1 MKPIAYVVAV
11 FSIAWRRL
19 WHQRGLA
26 LSMLLGLTS
35 AVGLTTSVP
44 IYAEG
49 VSARILDEML
59 HSDPERVGPPYSFL
73 LRYVGSWRG
82 YLEWEDTRPIDAF
95 ITQFGAST
103 LGLPQ
108 QTLVRHFKT
117 DQMRL
122 FPVSEAQYASSQQPL
137 AYVELGFISDLE
149 SHIDLIA
156 GQFPR
161 PVTNDTD
168 PIEVLATV
176 ELVGQLGIDVGEQYS
191 VYYEGSSGTGSTT
204 QTVFQHPV
212 RVAGI
217 WQPRD
222 PAENFWFYPQSAFA
236 NSLLVP
242 EASFAQLAQGM
253 KGEVGLALWSVVL
266 DGSGVGSRDV
276 EPLLSR
282 IAILRNKV
290 NGYLNGTDIA
300 QSPEDALI
308 SYRHT
313 LLLLT
318 SVLYA
323 FSIPILALVL
333 YFISLVTGMV
343 VRQQRNEVA
352 MLRSRGTTAG
362 QVVGVYVLEGLI
374 VGVLAV
380 AVGAVVGER
389 VAQVMG
395 FTRSFL
401 SLQSGAGLLD
411 GAFWTS
417 GLYLPNVFS
426 WANLRLG
433 LVALVV
439 AVVASVVPAARAARD
454 TVVTYKQDQSRSLRR
469 PLWQRAYLDLLLLI
483 PAGYGYYLLRRR
495 GTISFLQTGDQA
507 ASPFT
512 NPYLFLVP
520 VLLVCSLSLLWV
532 RLVPLLMRFLAWIA
546 NAWRGAVPV
555 LALRHLARLVH
566 HHVGPM
572 LLLVLTL
579 SLAVFSSSMAQTL
592 DDQTQAAVYYDLGA
606 DFRLIEIGESTQ
618 GAATTSSGTDS
629 ASAEPA
635 ADSEGADWL
644 FLPVS
649 EHLNVPGVQ
658 EAARVWSQPV
668 TIQLGEQS
676 EDATLMGID
685 RLEFPKVAFFRSD
698 FAPAS
703 LGALMNALAVRDD
716 AILVSRQVQAKGLAV
731 GDVVEIPIAIGSAP
745 KVKFTVAGV
754 VDLFPRLYPQEGD
767 FFIANLDY
775 IFNSVGGL
783 YPYDVWLKTDPVLNA
798 ESLLTATKEL
808 GIPVLQVFS
817 ARHEADSV
825 LLRPER
831 KGVFGLLSVGFVA
844 SAFLTVVG
852 FLIYSYVSF
861 SQRYIELGVLRAIG
875 LSVGQMAAFLIVEQL
890 ILILLGV
897 AAGTG
902 LGVWT
907 SRLFI
912 PFYHVQIGRYIA
924 TPPMIVR
931 IAWGEVFYVYAV
943 LGAMFVA
950 AVTVLFF
957 SLRRM
962 RVFEAVKL
970 GETT

>member
-1 MKPIAYVVAV
+1 MRLIAYALAV
-11 FSIAWRRL
+11 FSIASRRL

-44 IYAEG
+44 IYADA
-49 VSARILDEML
+49 VSARILDERL

-82 YLEWEDTRPIDAF
+82 YLEWEDTRPVDAY
-95 ITQFGAST
+95 ITQLGAST
-103 LGLPQ
+103 LGLPLEV
-108 QTLVRHFKT
+108 LVRHFKT

-122 FPVSEAQYASSQQPL
+122 FPISQAQYSSSLEPL
-137 AYVELGFISDLE
+137 AYVEMGFVSDLE
-149 SHIDLIA
+149 SHINIVD

-161 PVTNDTD
+161 PVMNDTD
-168 PIEVLATV
+168 PIEVLVTV
-176 ELVGQLGIDVGEQYS
+176 DLVGQLGIDVGEEYD
-191 VYYEGSSGTGSTT
+191 VYYEGAGASESTA
-204 QTVFQHPV
+204 QTVFQRPV

-217 WQPRD
+217 WQARD
-222 PAENFWFYPQSAFA
+222 PSESFWFYPQSAFA
-236 NSLLVP
+236 ATLLVP
-242 EASFAQLAQGM
+242 EASFVQLSQGM
-253 KGEVGLALWSVVL
+253 KGEVGLALWSLVC
-266 DGSGVGSRDV
+266 DGSGVSSRSVD
-276 EPLLSR
+276 PLLGR
-282 IAILRNKV
+282 IAVLRNKV
-290 NGYLNGTDIA
+290 NGFLNGTDIA
-300 QSPEDALI
+300 QSPEDALT

-323 FSIPILALVL
+323 FSIPILGLVL
-333 YFISLVTGMV
+333 YFISLVSGMV

-380 AVGAVVGER
+380 VVGALVGER

-401 SLQSGAGLLD
+401 ALQSGWGLLD
-411 GAFWTS
+411 RAFWTT
-417 GLYLPNVFS
+417 GLVLPHVFS
-426 WANLRLG
+426 WDNLRLG
-433 LVALVV
+433 LLALGV
-439 AVVASVVPAARAARD
+439 AVLASVMPAANAARD

-469 PLWQRAYLDLLLLI
+469 PFWQRAYLDLFLLI

-495 GTISFLQTGDQA
+495 GTISFLQTGDQT

-520 VLLVCSLSLLWV
+520 VLLVCSLSLLWI
-532 RLVPLLMRFLAWIA
+532 RLVPLLMRLLAWLA
-546 NAWRGAVPV
+546 GAWRGAVPV
-555 LALRHLARLVH
+555 LALRHLARSTH
-566 HHVGPM
+566 YHVGPM

-592 DDQTQAAVYYDLGA
+592 DDHTQAAVYYDLGA
-606 DFRLIEIGESTQ
+606 DFRLVEIGESTR
-618 GAATTSSGTDS
+618 GGSTTSSETDNTS
-629 ASAEPA
+629 SQAAEEPQ
-635 ADSEGADWL
+635 GPDWL

-658 EAARVWSQPV
+658 QAARVWAQQV

-676 EDATLMGID
+676 EDAMLMGID
-685 RLEFPKVAFFRSD
+685 RLDFPKVAFFRRD

-716 AILVSRQVQAKGLAV
+716 AILVSRQVLDSGLGV
-731 GDVVEIPIAIGSAP
+731 GDMVEIPIPIGSAP

-754 VDLFPRLYPQEGD
+754 VDLFPRLYAQEGA
-767 FFIANLDY
+767 FFVANLDY
-775 IFNSVGGL
+775 IFNSAGGL
-783 YPYDVWLKTDPVLNA
+783 YPYDVWLKTDPSLNT
-798 ESLLTATKEL
+798 ESLLAGAKEL
-808 GIPVLQVFS
+808 GIPILQAFG
-817 ARHEADSV
+817 ARREADKV

-844 SAFLTVVG
+844 SALLTVVG

-875 LSVGQMAAFLIVEQL
+875 LSVGQMGAFLVVEQL
-890 ILILLGV
+890 ILIALGV

-907 SRLFI
+907 SSLFI

-924 TPPMIVR
+924 TPPMVVQ
-931 IAWGEVFYVYAV
+931 IAWREVFYVYAV
-943 LGAMFVA
+943 LAAMFLTAVA
-950 AVTVLFF
+950 VLFL
-957 SLRRM
+957 SLRRL
-962 RVFEAVKL
+962 RIFEAVKL